1 MEDNSEGSNIDR
13 KYDDPDKRSALSK
26 EDLDKA
32 ENSKDLYKP
41 DNNEQ
46 EEKSSIFDRGQDK
59 KGKSQKIGGLLK
71 SRRSKIIGGAG
82 LGGGIVGIIIAAFMA
97 LIPLKIEHIISNLQN
112 RFMSTSNNAIS
123 KETDSLFSRY
133 ITERVLPSYT
143 KCGSTISKS
152 CSARIVGNK
161 NNPVS
166 NLFDSWGNARLENRL
181 ASKYGIEFQY
191 IKKGA
196 NAPTWKISTNNTG
209 LSTGGKCTTLCEI
222 GENGAGLKQIMESSS
237 KSDIRQAIKASLD
250 DALSKETK
258 WKQVYTRYKVG
269 RLLEE
274 KYGIRR
280 CLFFCGITDPI
291 NDKIATQKKAFQA
304 MLIKKVILPRS
315 TILANSVSCLVGA
328 GSSSVCDLKPKESG
342 DPSTPATNGAPSSDF
357 ENTVTSNLNSEA
369 DSLASKTVDDMVKEA
384 ANVESKGLTKWLD
397 EIVAPLI
404 DKIAKNNALDAVPV
418 VGEINAFNQAV
429 QIGNQINN
437 SSGLLVKIKYITVA
451 ASAVQLFSMYQTY
464 SSEIHT
470 GKITPTEV
478 GSMVGSLSPGDRG
491 TKNIPQVGGVA
502 GAEGTPLYQHY
513 INGVSTSQAT
523 AMASSYNLAS
533 LFIPSTLAATASGS
547 STKSSSAYKCQ
558 DGNSIQAGKL
568 ICPEE
573 NLTSGVGLAMG
584 IKKFF
589 DDSGLSVAIT
599 VWNDSI
605 GAIFKGVNWV
615 IGTVLGPLISV
626 GVKAVDKTCSVT
638 GVNIVVPVCPP
649 YNELKKLAP
658 VMLSGLINFLIP
670 SPISNNMSGG
680 RIFDMMSLGADVSGN
695 DASHN
700 ILGGELLSPKQVAQ
714 IYNEEQNKAIKTE
727 STKPIFARLF
737 DTSSD
742 YSLISKIASY
752 APIDTNGGFVKGVI
766 GSILSTPLNLIGN
779 FGKMF
784 NTATYADV
792 SAEPD
797 PFAVAQYGYPSDYTF
812 ASDPEQY
819 WNDNCDNNAS
829 DAYVKNNTWNK
840 EALANLDPN
849 TNMPINNTVNEC
861 LLLKET
867 IGAAGG
873 IFDTSNLTTDDLSG
887 VPAQ

>member
-1 MEDNSEGSNIDR
+1 MEDNTEGSKIDR

-26 EDLDKA
+26 EDLDRA
-32 ENSKDLYKP
+32 ENTKDLYKP

-133 ITERVLPSYT
+133 ITQRVLPSYT

-196 NAPTWKISTNNTG
+196 NAHTWKISTNNTG

-222 GENGAGLKQIMESSS
+222 GEYGAGLKQIMESSS

-315 TILANSVSCLVGA
+315 TILANSVSCLLGA

-418 VGEINAFNQAV
+418 VGEISAFNQAV
-429 QIGNQINN
+429 RIGNQINN

-589 DDSGLSVAIT
+589 DDSGLSTLIT
-599 VWNDSI
+599 VWNHTF
-605 GAIFKGVNWV
+605 GAIFNGVNWV

-638 GVNIVVPVCPP
+638 GVNIVCTP

-658 VMLSGLINFLIP
+658 VMLRGLINFLIP

-700 ILGGELLSPKQVAQ
+700 ILGGKLLSPKQVAQ

-819 WNDNCDNNAS
+819 WNDHCDNNAS

-840 EALANLDPN
+840 DALANLDPN

-861 LLLKET
+861 LLLKAT

>member
-1 MEDNSEGSNIDR
+1 MEDNTEGSKIDR

-26 EDLDKA
+26 EDLDRA
-32 ENSKDLYKP
+32 ENTKDLYKP

-133 ITERVLPSYT
+133 ITQRVLPSYT

-161 NNPVS
+161 NNPIS

-196 NAPTWKISTNNTG
+196 NAHTWKISTNNTG

-222 GENGAGLKQIMESSS
+222 GEYGAGLKQIMESSS

-291 NDKIATQKKAFQA
+291 SDKIATQKKAFQA

-315 TILANSVSCLVGA
+315 TILANSVSCLLGA

-589 DDSGLSVAIT
+589 DDSGLSTLIT
-599 VWNDSI
+599 VWNHTF
-605 GAIFKGVNWV
+605 GAIFNGVNWV

-638 GVNIVVPVCPP
+638 GVNIVCTP

-658 VMLSGLINFLIP
+658 VMLRGLINFLIP

-700 ILGGELLSPKQVAQ
+700 ILGGKLLSPKQVAQ

-812 ASDPEQY
+812 ADDPEQY
-819 WNDNCDNNAS
+819 WNDHCDNNAS

-840 EALANLDPN
+840 DALANLDPN

-861 LLLKET
+861 LLLKAT